1 MKTIGIILVIAGLA
15 MLLFRGISFTTE
27 KKVVDIGPLELNK
40 KERKSVNWPLYAGV
54 VVTLAG
60 AVMIMAD
67 RRKI

>member
-15 MLLFRGISFTTE
+15 MLVFRGISFTTE
-27 KKVVDIGPLELNK
+27 KKIVDLGPLELNK

-67 RRKI
+67 RKKI